1 MHAEVQALTSLITA
15 LEALSTAEQPKAP
28 PREEEGRAKG
38 HDERPVFQG
47 ASSMGKSLDFTL
59 TNGEKHTL
67 KTAYSEYDISEHEH
81 KKSSCLN
88 QYHDN
93 RDYKLPKIDF
103 PKFDGEHPRVWREK
117 CEKYFHMY
125 NVPVHVW
132 VSFATI
138 NFRGN
143 TELWLQTYE
152 AQHSILTWP
161 ELCVAVEEK
170 FGQDLHHN
178 YMRDFLTIKQN
189 SDVLEYAS
197 RFEKAKHRVLLHNKH
212 IGEVFFVQKFLDGLK
227 YSISNALTLHKPRM
241 VDAALSLA
249 LMQEEIVEASSRR
262 FSSRS
267 RDYTRNSG
275 KHSPTT
281 FHTTTP
287 AVLGSSPLPDKSL
300 TASAPKPKWDSKL
313 SALQTQ
319 RRKMGLCI
327 KCGDKWGRNH
337 TCPAQIPL
345 HIMEELWDAVHVA

>member
-1 MHAEVQALTSLITA
+1 
-15 LEALSTAEQPKAP
+15 
-28 PREEEGRAKG
+28 
-38 HDERPVFQG
+38 
-47 ASSMGKSLDFTL
+47 
-59 TNGEKHTL
+59 
-67 KTAYSEYDISEHEH
+67 
-81 KKSSCLN
+81 
-88 QYHDN
+88 
-93 RDYKLPKIDF
+93 
-103 PKFDGEHPRVWREK
+103 
-117 CEKYFHMY
+117 
-125 NVPVHVW
+125 
-132 VSFATI
+132 
-138 NFRGN
+138 
-143 TELWLQTYE
+143 
-152 AQHSILTWP
+152 
-161 ELCVAVEEK
+161 
-170 FGQDLHHN
+170 
-178 YMRDFLTIKQN
+178 
-189 SDVLEYAS
+189 
-197 RFEKAKHRVLLHNKH
+197 
-212 IGEVFFVQKFLDGLK
+212 
-227 YSISNALTLHKPRM
+227 M

-327 KCGDKWGRNH
+327 KCGDKWGRHH